1 MCCEETTEVIKK
13 TADNDIMNKEL
24 NVVCIFF
31 MFLGTRFV
39 K

>member
-24 NVVCIFF
+24 NVVCIF
-31 MFLGTRFV
+31 LCSWGQGL
-39 K
+39 